1 MEKTVK
7 QAFQEFLENSVNL
20 NRKAT
25 EDARKSRDNLKK
37 NISEF
42 GSDEDFFTLYEDFNI
57 DFGSF
62 ARKTKCRELDD
73 IDMMIGISANY
84 ATYNSED
91 SWDNTRIYANKSDVI
106 QNECMND
113 DGTLNSKMVVNKFK
127 EKLKKVN
134 EYSKAEI
141 KRNYEAVVLNL
152 KSKTWNFDIVPC
164 FYTAM
169 ESDGRNYYLI
179 PNGNGN
185 WKKTDPRKDREKI
198 KEINKKHNG
207 KVLELIRLVKKWNN
221 KKIPSYLLETLCIY
235 YFENKN
241 ELESINYIEFVKI
254 LPYVSFCIQYPVKDI
269 KEIQEDIN
277 TLDDEKIRIIVDKI
291 TNEICIATEALSIE
305 KKGDMKKSIEL
316 WKKIFGEEFPDYE

>member
-106 QNECMND
+106 QNECMN
-113 DGTLNSKMVVNKFK
+113 N
-127 EKLKKVN
+127 
-134 EYSKAEI
+134 
-141 KRNYEAVVLNL
+141 
-152 KSKTWNFDIVPC
+152 
-164 FYTAM
+164 
-169 ESDGRNYYLI
+169 
-179 PNGNGN
+179 
-185 WKKTDPRKDREKI
+185 
-198 KEINKKHNG
+198 
-207 KVLELIRLVKKWNN
+207 IR
-221 KKIPSYLLETLCIY
+221 
-235 YFENKN
+235 F
-241 ELESINYIEFVKI
+241 
-254 LPYVSFCIQYPVKDI
+254 
-269 KEIQEDIN
+269 
-277 TLDDEKIRIIVDKI
+277 
-291 TNEICIATEALSIE
+291 IC
-305 KKGDMKKSIEL
+305 
-316 WKKIFGEEFPDYE
+316 